1 MHTGAAEPANEGTEN
16 DCARVFTTNPGLER
30 IVCDEFEARVGMA
43 GAAEPAA
50 IKGRVRA
57 WAPRAVMAEIAPAM
71 RSIHHVLRP
80 VYAFELDAAAP
91 LAQIHAE
98 VGALDIPEMDGAASF
113 RVTTKRRGEHDF
125 HSQDV
130 MREAGA
136 ALNARWGVPVDLEN
150 FQAEIRVDVLDDKC
164 SVDVALTR
172 TPLSNRHPRLRTHP
186 AALRPNIA
194 YAALCMAGLDDGRG
208 LLVDPFCGSGT
219 ILMEAAEVWPRLHLE
234 GGDWDRRPL
243 AGAVENLDAAGLA
256 GRARLF
262 HRDAIELARHYPQG
276 GVHAIVTN
284 PPYGRK
290 LGRAVNYP
298 QFYRRFMES
307 AAEVLRPEG
316 RLVMLAD
323 RRGAVRRALRQ
334 VPDLRQVTAPVI
346 QISGVFPSLFVF
358 KRVPSSDR

>member
-1 MHTGAAEPANEGTEN
+1 MHTRATNRASERAEA
-16 DCARVFTTNPGLER
+16 DCAWVFTTNPGLER
-30 IVCDEFEARVGMA
+30 IVCDEFEERAGKA
-43 GAAEPAA
+43 GAAGPAA

-57 WAPRAVMAEIAPAM
+57 RAPAAVMAEVAPAM

-80 VYAFELDAAAP
+80 VHAFELNAAAP

-113 RVTTKRRGEHDF
+113 RVTTKRRGKHDF

-136 ALNARWGVPVDLEN
+136 ALNARWNVPVDLES
-150 FQAEIRVDVLDDKC
+150 FETEIRVDVLNHWC
-164 SVDVALTR
+164 SVDVALTH
-172 TPLSNRHPRLRTHP
+172 TPLSNRHPRLRAHP

-194 YAALCMAGLDDGRG
+194 YAALRMAGLDHAAR

-219 ILMEAAEVWPRLHLE
+219 ILMEAAAVWPRLGLE
-234 GGDWDRRPL
+234 GSDWDRRPL
-243 AGAVENLDAAGLA
+243 AGAVENLSVAGLCR
-256 GRARLF
+256 RARLF
-262 HRDAIELARHYPQG
+262 HRDAIDLASRYAPG
-276 GVHAIVTN
+276 SVDAIVTN

-298 QFYRRFMES
+298 QFYLRFMES
-307 AAEVLRPEG
+307 AVEVLRPGG

-323 RRGAVRRALRQ
+323 RRGAVRRALRR
-334 VPDLRQVTAPVI
+334 VPALRQVTAPVI

-358 KRVPSSDR
+358 KRMED